1 MPECSCRIPVRDTIH
16 LYPRR
21 SGNLRLRRACW
32 LAEPGRPGGKQWGF
46 GAANPLESI
55 PAHRPALPAAI
66 SHRTLAASSS
76 TQSQCTRERSKLK
89 LSVPATQQPA
99 FFPKQNPHR
108 VACCCRECPVFNAVF
123 PNRPTT
129 LHQRAQASGSAKPL
143 SEHRERINRRTAPQR
158 AKRAH
163 HLNPPQLRSSA
174 VREPQRPRNPTP
186 YRKRIASYSPTSRK
200 LPAQHRQ
207 ASAAQLIATGT
218 SHQLPISLAD
228 NLGRT
233 ARRWQIASTACILQ
247 ESAPMSWHLPP
258 SLNVP

>member
-1 MPECSCRIPVRDTIH
+1 MVPFIAARAAPIAPLGSPNASKLHSTRPRCWTHLPKQAVQVTAGFLQGRAFCRNARAESLCVIQSTCTRAGRGT
-16 LYPRR
+16 YACE
-21 SGNLRLRRACW
+21 RACW

-46 GAANPLESI
+46 GAANPPESI

-99 FFPKQNPHR
+99 FFPKQNLHC

-143 SEHRERINRRTAPQR
+143 SEHRERINRRTAVQ
-158 AKRAH
+158 
-163 HLNPPQLRSSA
+163 
-174 VREPQRPRNPTP
+174 
-186 YRKRIASYSPTSRK
+186 
-200 LPAQHRQ
+200 
-207 ASAAQLIATGT
+207 
-218 SHQLPISLAD
+218 
-228 NLGRT
+228 
-233 ARRWQIASTACILQ
+233 
-247 ESAPMSWHLPP
+247 
-258 SLNVP
+258 

>member
-1 MPECSCRIPVRDTIH
+1 MVPFIAARAAGLAERIEAPFNATSMLDPSAKASCAGHGGLSARQSLLPECSCRIPVRDTIH

-32 LAEPGRPGGKQWGF
+32 LVEPGRPGGKQWGF
-46 GAANPLESI
+46 GAANPPESI
-55 PAHRPALPAAI
+55 PSHRPALPAAI

-99 FFPKQNPHR
+99 FFPKQNPHC

-143 SEHRERINRRTAPQR
+143 SEHRERINRRTAVQ
-158 AKRAH
+158 
-163 HLNPPQLRSSA
+163 
-174 VREPQRPRNPTP
+174 
-186 YRKRIASYSPTSRK
+186 
-200 LPAQHRQ
+200 
-207 ASAAQLIATGT
+207 
-218 SHQLPISLAD
+218 
-228 NLGRT
+228 
-233 ARRWQIASTACILQ
+233 
-247 ESAPMSWHLPP
+247 
-258 SLNVP
+258 

>member
-1 MPECSCRIPVRDTIH
+1 MEPLLAARAAPIAPLGSPNASKLHSTRPRCWTHLPKQVVQVTAGFLQGRAFCRNARAESLCVIQSTCTRAGRGT
-16 LYPRR
+16 YACE
-21 SGNLRLRRACW
+21 RACW

-46 GAANPLESI
+46 GAANPPESI

-99 FFPKQNPHR
+99 FFPKQNPHC

-143 SEHRERINRRTAPQR
+143 SEHRERINRRTAVQ
-158 AKRAH
+158 
-163 HLNPPQLRSSA
+163 
-174 VREPQRPRNPTP
+174 
-186 YRKRIASYSPTSRK
+186 
-200 LPAQHRQ
+200 
-207 ASAAQLIATGT
+207 
-218 SHQLPISLAD
+218 
-228 NLGRT
+228 
-233 ARRWQIASTACILQ
+233 
-247 ESAPMSWHLPP
+247 
-258 SLNVP
+258 

>member
-1 MPECSCRIPVRDTIH
+1 MVPFIAARAAPIAPLGSPNASKLHSTRPRCWTHLPKQVVQVTAGFLQGRAFCRNARAESLCVIQSTCTRAGRGT
-16 LYPRR
+16 YACE
-21 SGNLRLRRACW
+21 RACW

-46 GAANPLESI
+46 GAANPPESI

-143 SEHRERINRRTAPQR
+143 SEHRERINRRTAVQ
-158 AKRAH
+158 
-163 HLNPPQLRSSA
+163 
-174 VREPQRPRNPTP
+174 
-186 YRKRIASYSPTSRK
+186 
-200 LPAQHRQ
+200 
-207 ASAAQLIATGT
+207 
-218 SHQLPISLAD
+218 
-228 NLGRT
+228 
-233 ARRWQIASTACILQ
+233 
-247 ESAPMSWHLPP
+247 
-258 SLNVP
+258 

>member
-1 MPECSCRIPVRDTIH
+1 MVPFIAARAAPIAPLGSPNASKLHSTRPRCWTHLPKQVVQVTAGFLQGRAFCRNARAESLCVIQSTCTRAGRGT
-16 LYPRR
+16 YACE
-21 SGNLRLRRACW
+21 RACW

-46 GAANPLESI
+46 GAANPPESI

-99 FFPKQNPHR
+99 FFPKQNPHC

-143 SEHRERINRRTAPQR
+143 SEHRERINRRTAVQ
-158 AKRAH
+158 
-163 HLNPPQLRSSA
+163 
-174 VREPQRPRNPTP
+174 
-186 YRKRIASYSPTSRK
+186 
-200 LPAQHRQ
+200 
-207 ASAAQLIATGT
+207 
-218 SHQLPISLAD
+218 
-228 NLGRT
+228 
-233 ARRWQIASTACILQ
+233 
-247 ESAPMSWHLPP
+247 
-258 SLNVP
+258 

>member
-1 MPECSCRIPVRDTIH
+1 MVPFIAARAAPIAPLGSPNVLKLHSTRPRCWTHLPKQVVQVTAGFLQGRAFCRNARAESLCVIQSTCTRAGRGT
-16 LYPRR
+16 YACE
-21 SGNLRLRRACW
+21 RACW

-46 GAANPLESI
+46 GAANPPESI

-99 FFPKQNPHR
+99 FFPKQNPHC

-143 SEHRERINRRTAPQR
+143 SEHRERINRRTAVQ
-158 AKRAH
+158 
-163 HLNPPQLRSSA
+163 
-174 VREPQRPRNPTP
+174 
-186 YRKRIASYSPTSRK
+186 
-200 LPAQHRQ
+200 
-207 ASAAQLIATGT
+207 
-218 SHQLPISLAD
+218 
-228 NLGRT
+228 
-233 ARRWQIASTACILQ
+233 
-247 ESAPMSWHLPP
+247 
-258 SLNVP
+258 

>member
-1 MPECSCRIPVRDTIH
+1 MVSFIAARAAPIAPLGSPNASKLHSTRPRCWTHLPKQVVQVTAGFLQGRAFCRNARAESLCVIQSTCTRAGRGT
-16 LYPRR
+16 YACE
-21 SGNLRLRRACW
+21 RACW

-46 GAANPLESI
+46 GAANPPESI

-99 FFPKQNPHR
+99 FFPKQNPHC

-143 SEHRERINRRTAPQR
+143 SEHRERINRRTAVQ
-158 AKRAH
+158 
-163 HLNPPQLRSSA
+163 
-174 VREPQRPRNPTP
+174 
-186 YRKRIASYSPTSRK
+186 
-200 LPAQHRQ
+200 
-207 ASAAQLIATGT
+207 
-218 SHQLPISLAD
+218 
-228 NLGRT
+228 
-233 ARRWQIASTACILQ
+233 
-247 ESAPMSWHLPP
+247 
-258 SLNVP
+258 

>member
-1 MPECSCRIPVRDTIH
+1 MVPFIAARAAPIAPLGSPNESKLHSTRPRCWTHLPKQVVQVTAGFLQGRAFCRNARAESLCVIQSTCTRAGRGT
-16 LYPRR
+16 YACE
-21 SGNLRLRRACW
+21 RACW

-46 GAANPLESI
+46 GAANPPESI

-143 SEHRERINRRTAPQR
+143 SEHRERINRRTAVQ
-158 AKRAH
+158 
-163 HLNPPQLRSSA
+163 
-174 VREPQRPRNPTP
+174 
-186 YRKRIASYSPTSRK
+186 
-200 LPAQHRQ
+200 
-207 ASAAQLIATGT
+207 
-218 SHQLPISLAD
+218 
-228 NLGRT
+228 
-233 ARRWQIASTACILQ
+233 
-247 ESAPMSWHLPP
+247 
-258 SLNVP
+258 

>member
-1 MPECSCRIPVRDTIH
+1 MVPFIAARAAPIAPLGSPNALKLHSTRPRCWTH
-16 LYPRR
+16 LPKQVVQVTAGFLQGRAFCWNARAESLCVIQSTCTRAGRGTYACE
-21 SGNLRLRRACW
+21 RACW

-46 GAANPLESI
+46 GAANPPESI

-99 FFPKQNPHR
+99 FFPKQNPHC

-143 SEHRERINRRTAPQR
+143 SELSERIT
-158 AKRAH
+158 
-163 HLNPPQLRSSA
+163 
-174 VREPQRPRNPTP
+174 
-186 YRKRIASYSPTSRK
+186 
-200 LPAQHRQ
+200 
-207 ASAAQLIATGT
+207 
-218 SHQLPISLAD
+218 
-228 NLGRT
+228 
-233 ARRWQIASTACILQ
+233 
-247 ESAPMSWHLPP
+247 
-258 SLNVP
+258 

>member
-1 MPECSCRIPVRDTIH
+1 MVPFIAARAAPIAPLGSPNALKLHSTRPRCWTHLPKQVVQVTAGFLQGRAFCRNARAESLCVIQSTCTRAGRGT
-16 LYPRR
+16 YACE
-21 SGNLRLRRACW
+21 RACW

-46 GAANPLESI
+46 GAANPPESI

-99 FFPKQNPHR
+99 FFPKQNPHC

-143 SEHRERINRRTAPQR
+143 SEHRERINRRTAVQ
-158 AKRAH
+158 
-163 HLNPPQLRSSA
+163 
-174 VREPQRPRNPTP
+174 
-186 YRKRIASYSPTSRK
+186 
-200 LPAQHRQ
+200 
-207 ASAAQLIATGT
+207 
-218 SHQLPISLAD
+218 
-228 NLGRT
+228 
-233 ARRWQIASTACILQ
+233 
-247 ESAPMSWHLPP
+247 
-258 SLNVP
+258 

>member
-1 MPECSCRIPVRDTIH
+1 MVPFIAARAAPIAPLGSPNALKLHSTRPRCWTHLPKQVVQVTAGFLQGRAFCRNARAESLCVIQSTCTRAGRGI
-16 LYPRR
+16 YACE
-21 SGNLRLRRACW
+21 RACW

-46 GAANPLESI
+46 GAANPPESI

-99 FFPKQNPHR
+99 FFPKQNPHC

-143 SEHRERINRRTAPQR
+143 SEHRERINRRTAVQ
-158 AKRAH
+158 
-163 HLNPPQLRSSA
+163 
-174 VREPQRPRNPTP
+174 
-186 YRKRIASYSPTSRK
+186 
-200 LPAQHRQ
+200 
-207 ASAAQLIATGT
+207 
-218 SHQLPISLAD
+218 
-228 NLGRT
+228 
-233 ARRWQIASTACILQ
+233 
-247 ESAPMSWHLPP
+247 
-258 SLNVP
+258 

>member
-1 MPECSCRIPVRDTIH
+1 MVPFIAARTAPIAPLGSPNASKLHSTRPRCWTHLPKQAVQVTAGFLQGRAFCRNARAESLCVIQSTCTRAGRGT
-16 LYPRR
+16 YACE
-21 SGNLRLRRACW
+21 RACW

-46 GAANPLESI
+46 GAANPPESI

-99 FFPKQNPHR
+99 FFPKQNPHC

-143 SEHRERINRRTAPQR
+143 SEHRERINRRTAVQ
-158 AKRAH
+158 
-163 HLNPPQLRSSA
+163 
-174 VREPQRPRNPTP
+174 
-186 YRKRIASYSPTSRK
+186 
-200 LPAQHRQ
+200 
-207 ASAAQLIATGT
+207 
-218 SHQLPISLAD
+218 
-228 NLGRT
+228 
-233 ARRWQIASTACILQ
+233 
-247 ESAPMSWHLPP
+247 
-258 SLNVP
+258 

>member
-1 MPECSCRIPVRDTIH
+1 MVPFIAARAAPIAPLGSPNASKLHSTRPRCWTHLPKQVVQVTAGFLQGRAFCRNARAESLCVIQSTCTRAGRGT
-16 LYPRR
+16 YACE
-21 SGNLRLRRACW
+21 RACW

-46 GAANPLESI
+46 GAANPPESI

-99 FFPKQNPHR
+99 FFPKQNPHC

-143 SEHRERINRRTAPQR
+143 SEHRERINWRTAVQ
-158 AKRAH
+158 
-163 HLNPPQLRSSA
+163 
-174 VREPQRPRNPTP
+174 
-186 YRKRIASYSPTSRK
+186 
-200 LPAQHRQ
+200 
-207 ASAAQLIATGT
+207 
-218 SHQLPISLAD
+218 
-228 NLGRT
+228 
-233 ARRWQIASTACILQ
+233 
-247 ESAPMSWHLPP
+247 
-258 SLNVP
+258 

>member
-1 MPECSCRIPVRDTIH
+1 MVPFIAARAAPIAPLGSPNASKLHSTRPRCWTHLPKQAVQVTAGFLQGRAFCRNARAESLCVIQSTCTRAGRGT
-16 LYPRR
+16 YACE
-21 SGNLRLRRACW
+21 RACW

-46 GAANPLESI
+46 GAANPPESI

-99 FFPKQNPHR
+99 FFPKQNPHC

-143 SEHRERINRRTAPQR
+143 SEHRERINRRTAVQ
-158 AKRAH
+158 
-163 HLNPPQLRSSA
+163 
-174 VREPQRPRNPTP
+174 
-186 YRKRIASYSPTSRK
+186 
-200 LPAQHRQ
+200 
-207 ASAAQLIATGT
+207 
-218 SHQLPISLAD
+218 
-228 NLGRT
+228 
-233 ARRWQIASTACILQ
+233 
-247 ESAPMSWHLPP
+247 
-258 SLNVP
+258 